1 MADFIHDLATKSGVS
16 PELAEKGVGAILE
29 VFKDKLP
36 AAAFSQVESAIPNAS
51 HLMEAAETHEHEEG
65 SGGILSAVGGAVT
78 GVVSKIVGGGTAA
91 VMTRFTH
98 LGFTADQLKSFVP
111 NVLEFLKSKLP
122 GDVFK
127 QASAL
132 LPGAG
137 TES

>member
-1 MADFIHDLATKSGVS
+1 MANFINDLATKSGVS
-16 PELAEKGVGAILE
+16 PELAEKGVGAMLGL
-29 VFKDKLP
+29 FKDKLP

-51 HLMEAAETHEHEEG
+51 SLMEAAESHEEG
-65 SGGILSAVGGAVT
+65 SGGGILGAVGGAVT

-91 VMTRFTH
+91 AMAQFTH
-98 LGFTADQLKSFVP
+98 LGFTADQLKSFIP
-111 NVLEFLKSKLP
+111 NALEYLKSKLP